1 MEIENSKAWVD
12 KDCVRAYLT
21 SEEGNQ
27 VLQFENTA
35 ENIANFLMLH
45 QLDGSE
51 VIITDMLDRLVL
63 TARYSMIEICPD
75 QRFLIEELLP
85 KLIPLQMGESEPREV
100 DAISVGIPEEFYNM
114 KEQETIAMEM
124 IF

>member
-1 MEIENSKAWVD
+1 METENSKAWMD
-12 KDCVRAYLT
+12 KECVRAYLT

-35 ENIANFLMLH
+35 DNIANFLMQN
-45 QLDGSE
+45 QLDGTE

-63 TARYSMIEICPD
+63 TARYSIIDICPD
-75 QRFLIEELLP
+75 QRFLREELLP
-85 KLIPLQMGESEPREV
+85 KLIPLQLGEREPQDVET
-100 DAISVGIPEEFYNM
+100 ISIGIPEEFYNAE
-114 KEQETIAMEM
+114 EQETISMEM